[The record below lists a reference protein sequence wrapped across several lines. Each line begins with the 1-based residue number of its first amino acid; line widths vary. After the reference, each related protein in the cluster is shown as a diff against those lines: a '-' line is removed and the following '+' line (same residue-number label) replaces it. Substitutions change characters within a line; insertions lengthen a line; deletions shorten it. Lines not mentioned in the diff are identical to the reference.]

1 MTTIHATAP
10 AAPVKFHNH
19 LYFRVLVGMF
29 AGIVV
34 GHFWPDVGASLKPLG
49 DAFVKIVKM
58 MIAPVVFCTIVSGI
72 TSMSDNREIA
82 KTLIKAM
89 GLFYA
94 LTITALVIGLVTVH
108 LLKPGVGMNIDPAS
122 IDPSVVAQYTNHAA
136 PSGLSISAAPD
147 PDHVL
152 RPVRGRRSLAGPGD
166 RDHHRLC
173 ADPRRQRR
181 PPVTQ
186 GIEAFSHVLFNAFA
200 FLMKLAPFG
209 AFGAMAFTV
218 GSYGIKSIGSL
229 GLLITTSTLPAS
241 SLSSWCWV
249 CYPAARLRPVEAAA
263 LCAGGAADRAGHL
276 VQ

>member
-10 AAPVKFHNH
+10 AAPVKFYNH

-72 TSMSDNREIA
+72 TSMSDYRKIA

-122 IDPSVVAQYTNHAA
+122 IDPAVVAQIRNHAA
-136 PSGLSISAAPD
+136 PSGFVD
-147 PDHVL
+147 
-152 RPVRGRRSLAGPGD
+152 
-166 RDHHRLC
+166 
-173 ADPRRQRR
+173 
-181 PPVTQ
+181 
-186 GIEAFSHVLFNAFA
+186 
-200 FLMKLAPFG
+200 FLLHLIPTTFFAPFAEG
-209 AFGAMAFTV
+209 EV
-218 GSYGIKSIGSL
+218 
-229 GLLITTSTLPAS
+229 LPVLVLAS
-241 SLSSWCWV
+241 S
-249 CYPAARLRPVEAAA
+249 PALR
-263 LCAGGAADRAGHL
+263 
-276 VQ
+276 